1 MSEDS
6 NEIPQLS
13 ERELE
18 IIRLVATGLSNK
30 EIANQLYLSVNTVKV
45 HLRNIFGKLGVQ
57 SRTEATLYAVRQG
70 WVSVDVARPE
80 MPEDQEALPSAP
92 AADTAPLIAPPLP
105 WPRRIALLVILALAV
120 AGLVITWPRPAPAGS
135 AQTGEF
141 DDLAGGIISGSKA
154 GQSAW
159 QVRAPMPTARGRLAL
174 AMVNGKLYAIGGIT
188 AAGITGSVEV
198 YDPQTDGWD
207 TLTSKPLPVANIAA
221 ALLDSRI
228 YVPGGYTAAGA
239 PTAVM
244 EVYDPASD
252 TWSANAAPL
261 PMPLSAYALAAYRN
275 KLYLF
280 GGSNGQ
286 NYLSASYV
294 YDPQTNRW
302 MPLAPM
308 PTARGFAAAAVL
320 GDAIYVVGGY
330 DGERDY
336 NVCERY
342 WPLENRWETCPPL
355 AVGRGG
361 LGLVALGNELYAIG
375 GGWKSYLAFGEQ
387 YTSERDKWITVETPL
402 AGQWRNLAAIVTPDS
417 DIYAIGGWNGQTYLS
432 TNMLY
437 RRFAIK
443 IFIPFS
449 SLQ

>member
-30 EIANQLYLSVNTVKV
+30 EIAGQLYLSVNTVKV

-70 WVSVDVARPE
+70 WVSVDVARSETPE
-80 MPEDQEALPSAP
+80 EPETVAP
-92 AADTAPLIAPPLP
+92 IPLAERTPRIAPPLT
-105 WPRRIALLVILALAV
+105 WPRRIALLVILLLAI
-120 AGLVITWPRPAPAGS
+120 AGLVITWPRPSPVGS

-154 GQSAW
+154 GESAW

-174 AMVNGKLYAIGGIT
+174 AMVNGKLYAIGGVT
-188 AAGITGSVEV
+188 SAGVTGDVQV
-198 YDPQTDGWD
+198 YDPQTNTWNAA
-207 TLTSKPLPVANIAA
+207 TSKPLPVANIAA
-221 ALLDSRI
+221 AVLDSRI
-228 YVPGGYTAAGA
+228 YVPGGYTVTGA
-239 PTAVM
+239 QTAVM

-252 TWSANAAPL
+252 TWSADVAPL
-261 PMPLSAYALAAYRN
+261 PMPLSAYALVEYRH

-302 MPLAPM
+302 TPLAPM

-320 GDAIYVVGGY
+320 GNAIYVVGGY
-330 DGERDY
+330 DGKRDY

-375 GGWKSYLAFGEQ
+375 GGWKGYLAFGEQ
-387 YTSERDKWITVETPL
+387 YTPERDKWITVETPL

-417 DIYAIGGWNGQTYLS
+417 DIYAIGGWNGQSYLS

-443 IFIPFS
+443 IYIPFS
-449 SLQ
+449 SMQ

>member
-1 MSEDS
+1 MSQDS
-6 NEIPQLS
+6 NESPQLS

-30 EIANQLYLSVNTVKV
+30 EIASQLYISVNTVKV
-45 HLRNIFGKLGVQ
+45 HLRNIFGKLGIQ

-80 MPEDQEALPSAP
+80 ATEEAK
-92 AADTAPLIAPPLP
+92 TATAVPLAERPPLSAPPLP
-105 WPRRIALLVILALAV
+105 WPKRIALLVIVVLAV
-120 AGLVITWPRPAPAGS
+120 AGLIITWLRPASVGS

-141 DDLAGGIISGSKA
+141 DDLAGGITNGSKA

-188 AAGITGSVEV
+188 SAGITGNVEV
-198 YDPQTDGWD
+198 YDPQTDEWD

-221 ALLDSRI
+221 AVLDSRI
-228 YVPGGYTAAGA
+228 YVPGGYTVTGA
-239 PTAVM
+239 QTAVM

-252 TWSANAAPL
+252 TWLADAAPL
-261 PMPLSAYALAAYRN
+261 PTPLSAYALVEYRH

-280 GGSNGQ
+280 GGSNGR
-286 NYLSASYV
+286 NYVSASYV
-294 YDPQTNRW
+294 YDPPTNRW
-302 MPLAPM
+302 APLAPM
-308 PTARGFAAAAVL
+308 PTVRGFAAAAVL

-330 DGERDY
+330 DGKRDY

-375 GGWKSYLAFGEQ
+375 GGWKGYLAFGEQ
-387 YTSERDKWITVETPL
+387 YTPERDKWIAVETPL
-402 AGQWRNLAAIVTPDS
+402 TGQWRNLAAVVTPDS
-417 DIYAIGGWNGQTYLS
+417 DIYAVGGWNGQAYLS
-432 TNMLY
+432 ANMLY
-437 RRFAIK
+437 QRFAIR

-449 SLQ
+449 TSP